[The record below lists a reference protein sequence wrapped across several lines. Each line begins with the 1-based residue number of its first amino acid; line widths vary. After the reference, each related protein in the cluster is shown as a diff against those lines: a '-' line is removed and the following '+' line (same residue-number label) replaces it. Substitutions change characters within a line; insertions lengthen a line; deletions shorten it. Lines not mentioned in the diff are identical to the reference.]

1 MKNNLGQKIFGKAQ
15 PFTLL
20 APAIALFIFLADLA
34 LMPAA
39 GRADSTQVPA
49 SADVY
54 VEKVLDHPN
63 GGYGYRLEYI
73 VPASIDVFWR
83 FKTDF
88 KNAKIVEGAELIGH
102 KHIKTVGNRV
112 LTENRFASAPR
123 LKFLWQT
130 TVFPERYRL
139 EFVLQN
145 AKDCRHDFH
154 YGSIQLS
161 PAGNHTKVT
170 QTAFFNFRGASFW
183 VRYPW
188 YGGMKSTLTKTAKL
202 EQRLAAHHL
211 KNYVVASLN

>member
-1 MKNNLGQKIFGKAQ
+1 MQRRSLTTVSGSHSYFKVFYSFRYITVAFCILQ
-15 PFTLL
+15 
-20 APAIALFIFLADLA
+20 
-34 LMPAA
+34 LMSATGYA
-39 GRADSTQVPA
+39 ESTQTPVPNEIYLERI
-49 SADVY
+49 V
-54 VEKVLDHPN
+54 DHSER
-63 GGYGYRLEYI
+63 GYGYKLEYH

-88 KNAKIVEGAELIGH
+88 KNAKIVDGAELIGH
-102 KHIKTVGNRV
+102 RLIKTVGNRV

-130 TVFPERYRL
+130 TVFPEQYRL

-161 PAGNHTKVT
+161 PAGKYTKVT
-170 QTAFFNFRGASFW
+170 QIAFFNFTGASFW

-188 YGGMKSTLTKTAKL
+188 YGGMKSTLTRTARL
-202 EQRLAAHHL
+202 EQTLAENHFKSHL
-211 KNYVVASLN
+211 VASLK